1 MDPSREV
8 CAGCWRTLDEIARWS
23 EMTEEEQAA
32 VLAAVAQRRNTT
44 QLPEKA

>member
-23 EMTEEEQAA
+23 EMTEEEQTA
-32 VLAAVAQRRNTT
+32 VLTAVAQRRNTI